1 MKPQV
6 GKEQKEEAQA
16 DLGERKGKAVPPT
29 SWLWLL
35 HPFVSSHVSG
45 AQHSAAAPLPQRLS
59 PHPHLAPPFSAFT
72 ATAAKFSSI
81 LV

>member
-35 HPFVSSHVSG
+35 HPPHIFRVLSTQLQPHFPKDSPLIPIWPLLSRHSQLLLQSS
-45 AQHSAAAPLPQRLS
+45 APL
-59 PHPHLAPPFSAFT
+59 
-72 ATAAKFSSI
+72 
-81 LV
+81 